1 MKKILKVSRKRKT
14 EMGNYKEA
22 GIRMASDMSKATYGV
37 EDNDMIS

>member
-22 GIRMASDMSKATYGV
+22 GTRTASDMSTATYAV
-37 EDNDMIS
+37 EDNDTIS